1 MFARS
6 ISIRL
11 KPNSVAE
18 FTQLI
23 EKETLPLL
31 RKQKGFQD
39 EMTFVA
45 PGGTEAVGI
54 SLWDQKENADVYS
67 RDAYPGVLKALGKVV
82 EGTPEVRTYEVC
94 NSTFHK
100 IAAQAAATNRSFAE
114 RPAQSVHSG
123 SANRNL
129 HSKGNQ
135 VTKCLHQL

>member
-1 MFARS
+1 MFARI

-11 KPNSVAE
+11 KPNFVAE

-82 EGTPEVRTYEVC
+82 EGTPQVRTYEVG

-100 IAAQAAATNRSFAE
+100 IAAQAAA
-114 RPAQSVHSG
+114 
-123 SANRNL
+123 
-129 HSKGNQ
+129 
-135 VTKCLHQL
+135 